1 MVETSKPH
9 WNWSEAEFLVTFP
22 VKTMHRLDTKTHGY
36 NTRQPRSIFCY
47 CSPLLWPDLKSNL
60 HTCHYA
66 RRCEYGLIC
75 VYTLACCLPCKSRGD
90 EQLEKPI
97 LTGLTL
103 MALMDEVDYGKTFRT
118 LDYLGCTF
126 EILKNFLLVSFSGCI
141 NPMVWIS
148 WGKTFFFNISVLNA
162 QGC

>member
-1 MVETSKPH
+1 M
-9 WNWSEAEFLVTFP
+9 VTFP

-36 NTRQPRSIFCY
+36 NTRQPISIFCY
-47 CSPLLWPDLKSNL
+47 CSPLRWPDLKSNL
-60 HTCHYA
+60 HTCQYA

-103 MALMDEVDYGKTFRT
+103 VALMDEVDYGKTFRT

-141 NPMVWIS
+141 NPMIWIP
-148 WGKTFFFNISVLNA
+148 
-162 QGC
+162 